1 MIPLTPQQR
10 ATIVL
15 TELKRLFP
23 TPKPSLHFSNN
34 WELVV
39 AVVLSAQTTD
49 KQVNV
54 VTKTLFEKYKTVD
67 DYLSAQL
74 DVFAEDMHS
83 VSFYKTKAKH
93 ILAAAKIFDAEFKRV
108 LPKTIADMMRLPGV
122 GRKTANVV
130 LGQAYGI
137 AEGIAVDTHVTRLAQ
152 KFGLTNQS
160 DPKKIE
166 QDLMVLFPKEEW
178 FLFTVRMIEYGREY
192 STARKVADEMDPISI
207 LLKKT

>member
-1 MIPLTPQQR
+1 MTTQQR

-15 TELKRLFP
+15 DTLKKLFP
-23 TPKPSLHFSNN
+23 APTPSLNFSND

-54 VTKTLFEKYKTVD
+54 VTKTLFQTYKTLD
-67 DYLSAQL
+67 DYLTAEL

-93 ILAAAKIFDAEFKRV
+93 ILAAAKIFDEQFNRV
-108 LPKTIADMMRLPGV
+108 LPKTITELRLLPGV

-152 KFGLTNQS
+152 KFGLTTHS

-166 QDLMVLFPKEEW
+166 QELMQLLPKEEW
-178 FLFTVRMIEYGREY
+178 FLFTVRMIEYGRQY
-192 STARKVADEMDPISI
+192 SPARKVLDESDPISL
-207 LLKKT
+207 LLKN